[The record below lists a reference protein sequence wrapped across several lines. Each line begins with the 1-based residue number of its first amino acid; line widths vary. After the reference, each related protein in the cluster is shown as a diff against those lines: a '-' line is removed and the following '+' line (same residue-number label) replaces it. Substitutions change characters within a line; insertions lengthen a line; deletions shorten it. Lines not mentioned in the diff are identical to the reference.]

1 MAKEQLSQSKI
12 SLHSLR
18 NDMLSVLVSKLEGSS
33 KLAKQTGTK
42 DMIKK
47 MSAAAAIFNE
57 ARNKETTITST
68 KASKDYFT
76 ILKNRYTA
84 LSGAITSAI
93 NGGVAAEKKAALS
106 IKEKFVRI
114 TSVFATRT
122 DAIAKLETVIVGF
135 RTLPESA
142 FETINGTR
150 YLDDMVAT
158 IKEYHAVMS
167 KRVDV
172 KVEKNNA
179 VQKARMTLIET
190 IQGVTEAI
198 RYAQVCLDGAET
210 ELVKAYNTVF
220 NEIASALKKMGS
232 HKKEDE
238 DGLVVID

>member
-1 MAKEQLSQSKI
+1 
-12 SLHSLR
+12 
-18 NDMLSVLVSKLEGSS
+18 MLSVLVSKLEGSS

-238 DGLVVID
+238 DGLAVID

>member
-1 MAKEQLSQSKI
+1 MAKEHLSQSKI

>member
-1 MAKEQLSQSKI
+1 MAKEMLSQSKI

-42 DMIKK
+42 EMIKK
-47 MSAAAAIFNE
+47 MSTAAAVFNE
-57 ARNKETTITST
+57 ARNKENTITST

-76 ILKNRYTA
+76 ILKSRYTA

-106 IKEKFVRI
+106 IKEKFARI
-114 TSVFATRT
+114 SSVFATKT

-135 RTLPESA
+135 RSLPESA
-142 FETINGTR
+142 FETIGGTR
-150 YLDDMVAT
+150 YLDDMEST

-172 KVEKNNA
+172 KVDKNNA
-179 VQKARMTLIET
+179 VQKARIALIET

-220 NEIASALKKMGS
+220 TEIATVLKKMGG
-232 HKKEDE
+232 HKKDE
-238 DGLVVID
+238 TE

>member
-1 MAKEQLSQSKI
+1 
-12 SLHSLR
+12 
-18 NDMLSVLVSKLEGSS
+18 
-33 KLAKQTGTK
+33 
-42 DMIKK
+42 

>member
-1 MAKEQLSQSKI
+1 MAKEMLSQSKI

-42 DMIKK
+42 EMIKK
-47 MSAAAAIFNE
+47 MSAAAAVFNE
-57 ARNKETTITST
+57 ARNKENTITST

-76 ILKNRYTA
+76 ILKSRYTA

-106 IKEKFVRI
+106 IKEKFARI
-114 TSVFATRT
+114 SSVFATKT

-135 RTLPESA
+135 RSLPESA
-142 FETINGTR
+142 FETIGGTR
-150 YLDDMVAT
+150 YLDDMEST

-172 KVEKNNA
+172 KVDKNNA
-179 VQKARMTLIET
+179 VQKARIALIET

-220 NEIASALKKMGS
+220 TEIATVLKQMGG
-232 HKKEDE
+232 HKKDE
-238 DGLVVID
+238 TE

>member
-1 MAKEQLSQSKI
+1 MAKTMLSQSKI

-42 DMIKK
+42 EMIKK

-57 ARNKETTITST
+57 ARNKENTIGST
-68 KASKDYFT
+68 KASKDYYT
-76 ILKNRYTA
+76 LLKSRYTA
-84 LSGAITSAI
+84 LNGVVTAAL
-93 NGGVAAEKKAALS
+93 NGGVAAEKKAAQS
-106 IKEKFVRI
+106 IKDKFVRI
-114 TSVFATRT
+114 SSVFATKT

-142 FETINGTR
+142 FETIGGTR
-150 YLDDMVAT
+150 YLDDMASI

-167 KRVDV
+167 KRIDV
-172 KVEKNNA
+172 KVDKNNA
-179 VQKARMTLIET
+179 VQKARMALIET

-220 NEIASALKKMGS
+220 NEISTALKQMGG
-232 HKKEDE
+232 HKKEE
-238 DGLVVID
+238 ETTE